1 MQKITPFLWF
11 DSEAEQAAEYYVSL
25 FPNSSIT
32 SVSRYPEG
40 GPRPAGEAFGVEFVL
55 DGTEFRALN
64 AGPGHPFTD
73 AISLF
78 ISVETQE
85 EVDRL
90 WDALIADGGA
100 PSRCGWLTDRWG
112 LSWQITPRALI
123 AAINDPDRT
132 AAKRAF
138 DAMMTMGKIDI
149 AAIEAARRGIS
160 PTPAL

>member
-112 LSWQITPRALI
+112 LSWQVVPTVLGEVLTGADQAGASRAMQ
-123 AAINDPDRT
+123 
-132 AAKRAF
+132 
-138 DAMMTMGKIDI
+138 AMMTMDKLDI
-149 AAIEAARRGIS
+149 AALRAAYDGE
-160 PTPAL
+160 

>member
-1 MQKITPFLWF
+1 MQKISPFLWY
-11 DSEAEQAAEYYVSL
+11 DSDAEEAAEYYVSL

-90 WDALIADGGA
+90 WDALLADGGE

-112 LSWQITPRALI
+112 LSWQVVPTVLDEVLTGSDPAGAARAMQ
-123 AAINDPDRT
+123 
-132 AAKRAF
+132 
-138 DAMMTMGKIDI
+138 AMMGMTKLDI
-149 AAIEAARRGIS
+149 AALRAAYDGQ
-160 PTPAL
+160 

>member
-11 DSEAEQAAEYYVSL
+11 DTEAVDAAEYYVSL

-32 SVSRYPEG
+32 KVSRYPEG
-40 GPRPAGEAFGVEFVL
+40 GPRPAGEPFGVEFVL
-55 DGTEFRALN
+55 DGGEFRAIN

-78 ISVETQE
+78 VSVETQE

-90 WDALIADGGA
+90 WDGLIAGGGA

-112 LSWQITPRALI
+112 LSWQIVPTILDEVLTGPDPAGASRAMQ
-123 AAINDPDRT
+123 
-132 AAKRAF
+132 
-138 DAMMTMGKIDI
+138 AMMEMDKLDI
-149 AAIEAARRGIS
+149 AALRAAYDGD
-160 PTPAL
+160 

>member
-112 LSWQITPRALI
+112 LSWQVVPTVLGEVLTGADQVGASRAMQ
-123 AAINDPDRT
+123 
-132 AAKRAF
+132 
-138 DAMMTMGKIDI
+138 AMMTMDKLDI
-149 AAIEAARRGIS
+149 AALRAAYDGE
-160 PTPAL
+160 

>member
-1 MQKITPFLWF
+1 VQKITPFLWF

-112 LSWQITPRALI
+112 LSWQVVPTVLGEVLTGADQAGASRAMQ
-123 AAINDPDRT
+123 
-132 AAKRAF
+132 
-138 DAMMTMGKIDI
+138 AMMTMDKLDI
-149 AAIEAARRGIS
+149 AALRAAYDGE
-160 PTPAL
+160 